1 MLTRGAG
8 VLEWSDESL
17 GAKLLPLVLGLI
29 AGSLD
34 IIGFLGL
41 NGLFT
46 AHITGNLVILAAHI
60 VAGGEASLA
69 LIISV
74 PVFIVALAGTRLM
87 AEGLARARIAPL
99 RALLLLQFVLLCA
112 FLGICMAHSHASPNA
127 PSMIVGGMLGVSAMG
142 VQNALVRIALSGA
155 PTTAVLTTNITI
167 LTIDVG
173 EMLFGRD
180 ANRVAKARDRA
191 RHTWPA
197 VTGFLLGC
205 ILGAACEA
213 ALGLR
218 SLALPT
224 GFAVIALA
232 LGIGASSS
240 SAMASSSIREK

>member
-1 MLTRGAG
+1 MLRRGTG
-8 VLEWSDESL
+8 VVEWSDDSL
-17 GAKLLPLVLGLI
+17 GAKLLPFVLGLI
-29 AGSLD
+29 AGSVD

-69 LIISV
+69 LMISV
-74 PVFIVALAGTRLM
+74 PVFIVALAGTRLVV
-87 AEGLARARIAPL
+87 EGLDRARIAPL
-99 RALLLLQFVLLCA
+99 RVLLLLQYVLLCA
-112 FLGICMAHSHASPNA
+112 FLGICMTHSDVSPNA
-127 PSMIVGGMLGVSAMG
+127 PSMIVGGMLGVSAMA

-155 PTTAVLTTNITI
+155 PTTAVLTTNITM
-167 LTIDVG
+167 LTTDVG

-180 ANRVAKARDRA
+180 AHRIATARDRA

-197 VTGFLLGC
+197 VAGFLLGC

-213 ALGLR
+213 ALGLQ

-224 GFAVIALA
+224 GFALIALA
-232 LGIGASSS
+232 LGNRASSS
-240 SAMASSSIREK
+240 PATASSSIREK